1 MPKSREFF
9 AGKRKV
15 GAKNSSIIPNK
26 NAHNKSR
33 MELPQQ
39 QAGGE
44 CTVSRRGYA
53 AAAAALVLSLGL
65 TACGGTA
72 NSGDPTASRT
82 GTGNSGPDQR
92 SARSAYDYLEDGH
105 YSAGRTGKIRDRA
118 GRAQRDFTQDVRDML
133 DDTEKA
139 AKDMGRDV
147 KNAGE
152 KAAGDVKN
160 AAKEAK
166 NGVENTVK
174 DATGYR

>member
-1 MPKSREFF
+1 M
-9 AGKRKV
+9 
-15 GAKNSSIIPNK
+15 
-26 NAHNKSR
+26 
-33 MELPQQ
+33 
-39 QAGGE
+39 
-44 CTVSRRGYA
+44 SRRGYA

-139 AKDMGRDV
+139 AKDIGQDVKDAGRDV

-152 KAAGDVKN
+152 KAAGDVTN

>member
-1 MPKSREFF
+1 
-9 AGKRKV
+9 
-15 GAKNSSIIPNK
+15 
-26 NAHNKSR
+26 
-33 MELPQQ
+33 MELPLDKQDGRKLRMKRYLM
-39 QAGGE
+39 A
-44 CTVSRRGYA
+44 
-53 AAAAALVLSLGL
+53 LGL
-65 TACGGTA
+65 AVTMVATLASCGNTDGNT
-72 NSGDPTASRT
+72 NSGTNGPANGSVSGSAQTRNRRT
-82 GTGNSGPDQR
+82 TYDR
-92 SARSAYDYLEDGH
+92 SNAYDYLEDGH
-105 YSAGRTGKIRDRA
+105 YSAARTGKIRDQA
-118 GRAQRDFTQDVRDML
+118 GRAERDFTQDVRDML

>member
-1 MPKSREFF
+1 M
-9 AGKRKV
+9 
-15 GAKNSSIIPNK
+15 
-26 NAHNKSR
+26 
-33 MELPQQ
+33 
-39 QAGGE
+39 
-44 CTVSRRGYA
+44 SRRGYA

-72 NSGDPTASRT
+72 
-82 GTGNSGPDQR
+82 SGPDQR

-105 YSAGRTGKIRDRA
+105 YSAGRTGKIRDQA

-139 AKDMGRDV
+139 AKDIGQDVKDAGRDV

>member
-1 MPKSREFF
+1 MHSEQTGIRGGSGRPGPVAEPDGLRH
-9 AGKRKV
+9 R
-15 GAKNSSIIPNK
+15 
-26 NAHNKSR
+26 R
-33 MELPQQ
+33 QQ
-39 QAGGE
+39 
-44 CTVSRRGYA
+44 RRPHGQPHRH
-53 AAAAALVLSLGL
+53 GQQ
-65 TACGGTA
+65 
-72 NSGDPTASRT
+72 R
-82 GTGNSGPDQR
+82 PDQR

-133 DDTEKA
+133 GDTEKA
-139 AKDMGRDV
+139 AKDIGQDV

-152 KAAGDVKN
+152 KAAGDVTN

>member
-1 MPKSREFF
+1 M
-9 AGKRKV
+9 
-15 GAKNSSIIPNK
+15 
-26 NAHNKSR
+26 
-33 MELPQQ
+33 
-39 QAGGE
+39 
-44 CTVSRRGYA
+44 SRRGYA

-105 YSAGRTGKIRDRA
+105 YSAGRTGKIRDQA
-118 GRAQRDFTQDVRDML
+118 GRAERDFTQDVRDML

-174 DATGYR
+174 DAGQDVKNAGEKAAGDVTNAAKEAKNGVENTVRDATGYR